1 MQNLVV
7 IDTNVIV
14 SALLSKHSDA
24 STVQVINAL
33 LDDQITPIYN
43 DEILAEYNEVLHRKK
58 FHFPESTIQATLH
71 YLQKY
76 GIYADRLSTNE
87 NLPDPKDLVFY
98 EVCMAKR
105 DEDSMLVTGNMKH
118 FPAKPF
124 IVTPGELL
132 KIINNKA

>member
-33 LDDQITPIYN
+33 LDGRITPIYN

-118 FPAKPF
+118 FPAKPV

>member
-1 MQNLVV
+1 MKYLVV

-24 STVQVINAL
+24 STVQVINTL
-33 LDDQITPIYN
+33 LDNKITPIIN
-43 DEILAEYNEVLHRKK
+43 SEILAEYSDVLHRNK

-71 YLQKY
+71 YFQKY
-76 GIYADRLSTNE
+76 GVYADRLTTNE
-87 NLPDPKDLVFY
+87 LLPDPKDLVFY

-105 DEDSMLVTGNMKH
+105 EEDSMLVTGNMKH

-124 IVTPGELL
+124 IVTPNELL
-132 KIINNKA
+132 EIIKK

>member
-1 MQNLVV
+1 MKYLVV

-24 STVQVINAL
+24 STVQVINTL
-33 LDDQITPIYN
+33 LDNKITPIIN
-43 DEILAEYNEVLHRKK
+43 DEILAEYSNVLHRNK

-71 YLQKY
+71 YFQKY
-76 GIYADRLSTNE
+76 GIYADRLTTNE
-87 NLPDPKDLVFY
+87 LLPDPKDLVFY

-105 DEDSMLVTGNMKH
+105 KEDSMLVTGNMKH

-124 IVTPGELL
+124 IVTPNELL
-132 KIINNKA
+132 EIISKNV

>member
-1 MQNLVV
+1 MKYLVV

-24 STVQVINAL
+24 STVQVINTL
-33 LDDQITPIYN
+33 LDNKITPIIN
-43 DEILAEYNEVLHRKK
+43 DEILAEYSNVLHRNK

-71 YLQKY
+71 YFQKY
-76 GIYADRLSTNE
+76 GIYADRLTTNE
-87 NLPDPKDLVFY
+87 LLPDPKDLVFY

-105 DEDSMLVTGNMKH
+105 EEDSMLVTGNMKH

-124 IVTPGELL
+124 IVTPNELSE
-132 KIINNKA
+132 IISKNV

>member
-1 MQNLVV
+1 MKYLVV

-24 STVQVINAL
+24 STVQVINTL
-33 LDDQITPIYN
+33 LDNIITPIIN
-43 DEILAEYNEVLHRKK
+43 DEILAEYSNVLHRNK

-71 YLQKY
+71 YFQKY
-76 GIYADRLSTNE
+76 GIYADRLTTNE
-87 NLPDPKDLVFY
+87 LLPDPKDLVFY

-105 DEDSMLVTGNMKH
+105 EEDSMLVTGNMKH

-124 IVTPGELL
+124 IVTPNELL
-132 KIINNKA
+132 EIISKNV

>member
-1 MQNLVV
+1 MQN
-7 IDTNVIV
+7 
-14 SALLSKHSDA
+14 
-24 STVQVINAL
+24 
-33 LDDQITPIYN
+33 
-43 DEILAEYNEVLHRKK
+43 LAEYNEVLHRKK

>member
-1 MQNLVV
+1 MKYLVV

-24 STVQVINAL
+24 STVQVINTL
-33 LDDQITPIYN
+33 LDNKITPIIN
-43 DEILAEYNEVLHRKK
+43 SEIIAEYSDVLHRNK

-71 YLQKY
+71 YFQKY
-76 GIYADRLSTNE
+76 GVYADRLTTNE
-87 NLPDPKDLVFY
+87 LLPDPKDLVFY

-105 DEDSMLVTGNMKH
+105 EEDSMLVTDNMKH

-124 IVTPGELL
+124 IVTPNELL
-132 KIINNKA
+132 EIIKK

>member
-1 MQNLVV
+1 MKYLVV

-24 STVQVINAL
+24 STVQVINTL
-33 LDDQITPIYN
+33 LDNKITPIIN
-43 DEILAEYNEVLHRKK
+43 DEILAEYSNVLHRNK

-71 YLQKY
+71 YFQKY
-76 GIYADRLSTNE
+76 GIYADRLTTNE
-87 NLPDPKDLVFY
+87 LLPDPKDLVFY

-105 DEDSMLVTGNMKH
+105 EEDSMLVTGNIKH

-124 IVTPGELL
+124 IVTPNELL
-132 KIINNKA
+132 EIISKNV

>member
-33 LDDQITPIYN
+33 LDGRITPIYN

-105 DEDSMLVTGNMKH
+105 DEDSMLVTGNIKH